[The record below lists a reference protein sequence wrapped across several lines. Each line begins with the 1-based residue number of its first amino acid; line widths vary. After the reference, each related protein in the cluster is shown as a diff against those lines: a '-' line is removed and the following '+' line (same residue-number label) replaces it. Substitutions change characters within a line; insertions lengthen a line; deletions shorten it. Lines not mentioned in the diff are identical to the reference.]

1 MFPKVDWKVLG
12 VLLGL
17 PDRNLTVIDYTIDFD
32 DDDEPTFDNHLLSMI
47 DNWIGTG
54 RAYWYTLVDALD
66 GPVLGMT
73 DIAEKIAN
81 EKLSMY
87 TK

>member
-1 MFPKVDWKVLG
+1 MFPNVDWKVLG
-12 VLLGL
+12 LLLGL
-17 PDRNLTVIDYTIDFD
+17 SDHILQGIEKSYSSDVCQQ
-32 DDDEPTFDNHLLSMI
+32 SMI
-47 DNWIGTG
+47 DQWIRAGQ
-54 RAYWYTLVDALD
+54 AYWYTLVDALD